1 MKPDWISKVGVNACL
16 DHQPIVLPKDEV
28 VRSEDVAAVVHHE
41 VVVAL
46 VAVAEEI
53 LSTSPRT
60 NFPHVNCVA
69 GQII

>member
-28 VRSEDVAAVVHHE
+28 VHSEDVAAVVHHE

-53 LSTSPRT
+53 LSTRT

>member
-1 MKPDWISKVGVNACL
+1 
-16 DHQPIVLPKDEV
+16 
-28 VRSEDVAAVVHHE
+28 VVHHE

-53 LSTSPRT
+53 LSTRT